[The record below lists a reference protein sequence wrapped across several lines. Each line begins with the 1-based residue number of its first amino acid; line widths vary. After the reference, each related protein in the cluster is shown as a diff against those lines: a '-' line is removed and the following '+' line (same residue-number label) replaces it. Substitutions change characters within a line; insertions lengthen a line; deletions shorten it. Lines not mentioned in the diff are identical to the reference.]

1 MKKIL
6 YNLPKYTVKGI
17 ILLLFT
23 GSFYFSCS
31 DYIDVEEYFYDQLS
45 LDSAFSKRQYVEGW
59 LSNLY
64 QHVGSDVGEMEN
76 DFKYASD
83 DLIKRHDRIKALQN
97 GNYSAS
103 NDEGQDKLGRLYET
117 IRKAS
122 TFIMNVDKC
131 RDMLLTEKSDYKAQ
145 ARFARA
151 YAYWTLIR
159 RYGPVPL
166 IPEEGLNVN
175 HSYEELSLP
184 RAHFD
189 DIVNFI
195 DQELKLA
202 AVNLPSDRTV
212 NNLGRPTKGA
222 ALSLRARVLL
232 YAASP
237 LFNGNKDLFNVKN
250 LDGTQLISQEY
261 DETKWAKAAAAAKEV
276 IDMDKYELYI
286 TAPLADTKS
295 YERPPFNPEYS
306 DKPYP
311 DGWANVD
318 PFTSYKS
325 NFDGTILGSKNPEL
339 IFTRTNQSGNIN
351 AIVREGMPLTLGG
364 SNILGVTQKMVDAY
378 YMNDGR
384 TIQESKQTGEYQE
397 LGFTTTNDPESPGGA
412 YRLGADVSLQY
423 ANREPRFYASIAFSG
438 SIWECESANESRYQN
453 QQIFYYRG
461 LNDGK
466 QSFREEGAPTGIS
479 IKKYYNKEDA
489 LTQGGYMTQKTEP
502 TIRYAE
508 ILLIYAEALNELT
521 AGKSYDIESHN
532 SQITTVQYSPEEM
545 QYAMKRIRMR
555 AGLPDYPSSVYNNK
569 EQFRLKLKRERQIEL
584 FAENAMRYYDLRRW
598 KDAPV
603 EENQA
608 LMGCN
613 INISNDDNKRQ
624 QFYKPTI
631 VSSIPKVFLDKM
643 FLWPFPTAELKRNVN
658 LTQNPGW

>member
-1 MKKIL
+1 MKAMKKII
-6 YNLPKYTVKGI
+6 YNSLGI
-17 ILLLFT
+17 FLLVFAG
-23 GSFYFSCS
+23 GSLFSCAG
-31 DYIDVEEYFYDQLS
+31 YIDVDEYFYDQLS
-45 LDSAFSKRQYVEGW
+45 LDSAFAKRQYVDGW

-97 GNYSAS
+97 CNYSAS
-103 NDEGQDKLGRLYET
+103 NSEGQDKLGRLYET
-117 IRKAS
+117 VRKAS
-122 TFIMNVDKC
+122 TFIVNVDKC
-131 RDMLLTEKSDYKAQ
+131 RDMTLSEISDYKAQ

-159 RYGPVPL
+159 RYGPVPF
-166 IPEEGLNVN
+166 IPVEGLNVN
-175 HSYEELSLP
+175 LSYEELSLP
-184 RAHFD
+184 RTHFD
-189 DIVNFI
+189 EIVDFI
-195 DQELKLA
+195 NEELELA
-202 AVNLPSDRTV
+202 AVNLPSTRTV

-222 ALSLRARVLL
+222 ALALRARVLL
-232 YAASP
+232 FAASP
-237 LFNGNKDLFNVKN
+237 LFNGNKDLFNVRN
-250 LDGTQLISQEY
+250 LDGTQLVSQEY
-261 DETKWAKAAAAAKEV
+261 DETKWARAAAAAKEL
-276 IDMDKYELYI
+276 IDMDRYELYI
-286 TAPLADTKS
+286 TSPMADARP
-295 YERPPFNPEYS
+295 YERPPYHPEYS
-306 DKPYP
+306 DKAYP

-318 PFTSYKS
+318 PYVSYKS

-339 IFTRTNQSGNIN
+339 IFTRTNQGGTIN
-351 AIVREGMPLTLGG
+351 TIVREGMPLTLGG
-364 SNILGVTQKMVDAY
+364 SNILGVSQKMVDAY

-384 TIQESKQTGEYQE
+384 TIQEATQTGDYQE

-438 SIWECESANESRYQN
+438 SIWECESANESRYRN

-479 IKKYYNKEDA
+479 IKKYYNREDA
-489 LTQGGYMTQKTEP
+489 LTQGGYQTQKTEP

-508 ILLIYAEALNELT
+508 MLLIYAEALNELT
-521 AGKSYDIESHN
+521 PGTRYDIESYHG
-532 SQITTVQYSPEEM
+532 QTTTVQYSPEEM
-545 QYAMKRIRMR
+545 QYAMKRVRIR
-555 AGLPDYPSSVYNNK
+555 AGLPDFSSSEYNNR
-569 EQFRLKLKRERQIEL
+569 EQFRQRIKRERQIEL

-613 INISNDDNKRQ
+613 VNITDDDTRKQ
-624 QFYKPTI
+624 QFYRPTI

-643 FLWPFPTAELKRNVN
+643 YLWPFPTAELKRNVN

>member
-1 MKKIL
+1 MKAMKKII
-6 YNLPKYTVKGI
+6 YNSLGI
-17 ILLLFT
+17 FLLVFAG
-23 GSFYFSCS
+23 GSLFSCAG
-31 DYIDVEEYFYDQLS
+31 YIDVDEYFYDQLS
-45 LDSAFSKRQYVEGW
+45 LDSAFAKRQYVDGW

-97 GNYSAS
+97 CNYSAS
-103 NDEGQDKLGRLYET
+103 NSEGQDKLGRLYET
-117 IRKAS
+117 VRKAS
-122 TFIMNVDKC
+122 TFIVNVDKC
-131 RDMLLTEKSDYKAQ
+131 RDMTLSEISDYKAQ

-159 RYGPVPL
+159 RYGPVPF
-166 IPEEGLNVN
+166 IPVEGLNVN
-175 HSYEELSLP
+175 LSYEELSLP
-184 RAHFD
+184 RTHFD
-189 DIVNFI
+189 EIVDFI
-195 DQELKLA
+195 NEELELA
-202 AVNLPSDRTV
+202 AVNLPSTRTV

-222 ALSLRARVLL
+222 ALALRARVLL
-232 YAASP
+232 FAASP
-237 LFNGNKDLFNVKN
+237 LFNGNKDLFNVRN
-250 LDGTQLISQEY
+250 LDGTQLVSQEY
-261 DETKWAKAAAAAKEV
+261 DETKWARAAAAAKEL
-276 IDMDKYELYI
+276 IDMDRYELYI
-286 TAPLADTKS
+286 TSPMADAKP
-295 YERPPFNPEYS
+295 YERPPYHPEYS
-306 DKPYP
+306 DKAYP

-318 PFTSYKS
+318 PYVSYKS

-339 IFTRTNQSGNIN
+339 IFTRTNQGGTIN
-351 AIVREGMPLTLGG
+351 TIVREGMPLTLGG
-364 SNILGVTQKMVDAY
+364 SNILGVSQKMVDAY

-384 TIQESKQTGEYQE
+384 TIQEATQTGDYQE

-438 SIWECESANESRYQN
+438 SIWECESANESRYRN

-479 IKKYYNKEDA
+479 IKKYYNREDA
-489 LTQGGYMTQKTEP
+489 LTQGGYQTQKTEP

-508 ILLIYAEALNELT
+508 MLLIYAEALNELT
-521 AGKSYDIESHN
+521 PGTTYDIESYHG
-532 SQITTVQYSPEEM
+532 QTTTVQYSPEEM
-545 QYAMKRIRMR
+545 QYAMKRVRIR
-555 AGLPDYPSSVYNNK
+555 AGLPDFSSSEYNNR
-569 EQFRLKLKRERQIEL
+569 EQFRQRIKRERQIEL

-613 INISNDDNKRQ
+613 VNITDDDTRKQ
-624 QFYKPTI
+624 QFYRPTI

-643 FLWPFPTAELKRNVN
+643 YLWPFPTAELKRNVN